1 MLHILTHC
9 RFHSK
14 TIRDMDPLIDP
25 SDDYMTIAAAEERMD
40 ATQAARKKELEE
52 AHAKLRGMQGILI
65 TLFLFSSYF

>member
-1 MLHILTHC
+1 
-9 RFHSK
+9 
-14 TIRDMDPLIDP
+14 MDPLIDP

-65 TLFLFSSYF
+65 ALFLLSSYF